1 MNDEGTIM
9 EKERKAELMGKISLI
24 MSIMCIVLGL
34 VCATLTEKPF
44 EIGERAEEILLWL
57 PIGLEIV
64 TILICIIGLFIKQ
77 TILLKR
83 VLWGH
88 ILYWVSRFLGIL
100 LIYGLVELIF
110 GWFEVSA

>member
-1 MNDEGTIM
+1 M
-9 EKERKAELMGKISLI
+9 EKERKAELMGKISLL